1 MINPP
6 PTPTRSL
13 LFGTVR
19 ALLAGAAGGAL
30 AALMVSSTLML
41 QAWIW
46 GASVAR
52 GLPSDRSLLWCL
64 AWSGTI
70 GVALSLLQRRRLGS
84 GLPEMSETL
93 AELRQP
99 EGLDT
104 HHGLRHVFG
113 GMLALAGGGT
123 LGPEALM
130 TRLVAVASH
139 AVWKGADRDL
149 VAAAMAGSL
158 GLFRSP
164 LVGGA
169 ALAGRQWQLIWRW
182 LPGTLGGLAG
192 FVAFHGLSDLGG
204 GMRGVSYAW
213 PTDPSQR
220 ISGLLAAIL
229 AGLAGWLAGQF
240 IKRWRHWLQQLRL
253 LERFWWIPIGTGL
266 LIGLCLW
273 GLPLAG
279 FSGENQL
286 KPLVLQ
292 EWRLE
297 TSVLMLS
304 ALAKL
309 LMVGL
314 CLETGWRGGQFFPVI
329 LASSA
334 LGMGLHEWIPWIGT
348 IDTWSAGVVG
358 GCLAVL
364 LNSPLLGLVLGLTL
378 LQGHGAVALVIGL
391 LVGLILQRR
400 H

>member
-1 MINPP
+1 MPK
-6 PTPTRSL
+6 SL
-13 LFGTVR
+13 LQGTAR
-19 ALLAGAAGGAL
+19 ALLAGAAGGGL
-30 AALMVSSTLML
+30 AALVVSSTLML
-41 QAWIW
+41 QRWVW
-46 GASVAR
+46 GASVER

-70 GVALSLLQRRRLGS
+70 GVALSLLQRRRSGS
-84 GLPEMSETL
+84 ALPEMSETL
-93 AELRQP
+93 AELRKP
-99 EGLDT
+99 EGLNT
-104 HHGLRHVFG
+104 RHGLRQIIG
-113 GMLALAGGGT
+113 GILALAGGGT

-139 AVWKGADRDL
+139 TVWKGADRDL

-164 LVGGA
+164 LVGSA

-182 LPGTLGGLAG
+182 LPGTIGGLAG
-192 FVAFHGLSDLGG
+192 FVAFNGLSDLGA

-213 PTDPSQR
+213 PSDPSQR
-220 ISGLLAAIL
+220 LSALLASLL
-229 AGLAGWLAGQF
+229 AGLAGWLAGQL
-240 IKRWRHWLQQLRL
+240 IKRWRQWLQQLEL

-286 KPLVLQ
+286 RPLVMN
-292 EWRLE
+292 EWRLD
-297 TSVLMLS
+297 TNVLMLS

-334 LGMGLHEWIPWIGT
+334 LGMGLHQWMPWIGS
-348 IDTWSAGVVG
+348 IDSWSAGVVG

-364 LNSPLLGLVLGLTL
+364 LPSPLLGLLLGLTL
-378 LQGHGAVALVIGL
+378 LQGHGAGALVIGL
-391 LVGLILQRR
+391 LVGLSLQRR

>member
-6 PTPTRSL
+6 PTMPKSL
-13 LFGTVR
+13 LQGTAR
-19 ALLAGAAGGAL
+19 ALLAGAAGGGL
-30 AALMVSSTLML
+30 AALVVSSTLML
-41 QAWIW
+41 QRWVW
-46 GASVAR
+46 GASVER

-70 GVALSLLQRRRLGS
+70 GVALSLLQRRRSGS
-84 GLPEMSETL
+84 ALPEMSETL
-93 AELRQP
+93 AELRKP
-99 EGLDT
+99 EGLNT
-104 HHGLRHVFG
+104 RHGLRQIIG
-113 GMLALAGGGT
+113 GILALAGGGT

-139 AVWKGADRDL
+139 TVWKGADRDL

-164 LVGGA
+164 LVGSA

-182 LPGTLGGLAG
+182 LPGTIGGLAG
-192 FVAFHGLSDLGG
+192 FVAFNGLSDLGA

-213 PTDPSQR
+213 PSDPSQR
-220 ISGLLAAIL
+220 LSALLASLL
-229 AGLAGWLAGQF
+229 AGLAGWLAGQL
-240 IKRWRHWLQQLRL
+240 IKRWRQWLQQLEL

-286 KPLVLQ
+286 RPLVMN
-292 EWRLE
+292 EWRLD
-297 TSVLMLS
+297 TNVLMLS

-334 LGMGLHEWIPWIGT
+334 LGMGLHQWMPWIGS
-348 IDTWSAGVVG
+348 IDSWSAGVVG

-364 LNSPLLGLVLGLTL
+364 LPSPLLGLLLGLTL
-378 LQGHGAVALVIGL
+378 LQGHGAGALVIGL
-391 LVGLILQRR
+391 LVGLSLQRR

>member
-1 MINPP
+1 MINP
-6 PTPTRSL
+6 TPTKPRSL
-13 LFGTVR
+13 LEGTAR
-19 ALLAGAAGGAL
+19 ALLAGAAGGGL
-30 AALMVSSTLML
+30 AALVVSSTLML
-41 QAWIW
+41 QRWIW
-46 GASVAR
+46 GASVER
-52 GLPSDRSLLWCL
+52 GLPSDHSLLWCL
-64 AWSGTI
+64 AWSGSI
-70 GVALSLLQRRRLGS
+70 GVALSLLQRRCSGS
-84 GLPEMSETL
+84 ALPEMSETL
-93 AELRQP
+93 AELRKP
-99 EGLDT
+99 EGLNT
-104 HHGLRHVFG
+104 HHGLRQIIG

-139 AVWKGADRDL
+139 EVWKGADRDL

-158 GLFRSP
+158 GLFHSP

-192 FVAFHGLSDLGG
+192 FVAFNGLSDLGV

-213 PTDPSQR
+213 PSDPSQR
-220 ISGLLAAIL
+220 LGALLAALL
-229 AGLAGWLAGQF
+229 AGLAGWLTGQL
-240 IKRWRHWLQQLRL
+240 IKRWRQWLQRL
-253 LERFWWIPIGTGL
+253 ELLKRFWWIPIGTGL

-286 KPLVLQ
+286 KPLVLN
-292 EWRLE
+292 EWTLD
-297 TSVLMLS
+297 TNMLMLS
-304 ALAKL
+304 AVAKL

-334 LGMGLHEWIPWIGT
+334 LGMGLHQWLPWIGT

-364 LNSPLLGLVLGLTL
+364 LPSPLLGLVLGLTL
-378 LQGHGAVALVIGL
+378 LQGHGAGALVIGL
-391 LVGLILQRR
+391 LVGLSLQRK